1 MPLNISL
8 NTTSSLEST
17 ARQICERFSGYWK
30 SGKGMCCCPAHDDST
45 PSLGV
50 SIGTRAVLFHCFAGC
65 SQVQVLEALA
75 RQGIPP
81 AALFNGSSLSIPPK
95 SPTIDK
101 PSANALRLWKMAL
114 PISGSVAESY
124 LRHRHIDIVSSELRY
139 LERTPFGPKG
149 HVRFLPAMLAA
160 ARTDTGII
168 AIQRTFL
175 DARTA
180 TQASFKNPKRALGTP
195 GIGTVRLFPPR
206 NGILGLAE
214 GSESAL
220 SATILKD
227 NPCWA
232 TLGNERFG
240 IVTIPESVRE
250 LYLFV
255 DNDAGGDLAEKKARE
270 HFAMLGRRIHRLSPP
285 NPGDDWNDELA
296 ARFAA

>member
-1 MPLNISL
+1 
-8 NTTSSLEST
+8 
-17 ARQICERFSGYWK
+17 
-30 SGKGMCCCPAHDDST
+30 MCCCPAHDDST

-50 SIGTRAVLFHCFAGC
+50 SIGTRAILFHCFAGC
-65 SQVQVLEALA
+65 SQVEVLEALA
-75 RQGIPP
+75 RQGIPST
-81 AALFNGSSLSIPPK
+81 ALFNGSSLPIPPK

-101 PSANALRLWKMAL
+101 PSANALRLWKQAL
-114 PISGSVAESY
+114 PISGSMAESY
-124 LRHRHIDIVSSELRY
+124 LRHRHIDIASSELRY
-139 LERTPFGPKG
+139 LARTPFGPKG

-160 ARTDTGII
+160 VRTDTGII

-175 DARTA
+175 EARTA
-180 TQASFKNPKRALGTP
+180 KQANFKNPKRALGTP

-227 NPCWA
+227 IPCWA

-270 HFAMLGRRIHRLSPP
+270 HFAMPGRSIYRLSPP

>member
-1 MPLNISL
+1 
-8 NTTSSLEST
+8 
-17 ARQICERFSGYWK
+17 
-30 SGKGMCCCPAHDDST
+30 MCCCPSHDDNT

-50 SIGTRAVLFHCFAGC
+50 SIGTRAILFHCFAGC
-65 SQVQVLEALA
+65 SQVEVLEALA

-81 AALFNGSSLSIPPK
+81 AALFNGSSQPIPPK

-114 PISGSVAESY
+114 RVSGSLAERY
-124 LRHRHIDIVSSELRY
+124 LKGRHIDIASSELRY
-139 LERTPFGPKG
+139 LARTPFGPKS
-149 HVRFLPAMLAA
+149 HVRFLPAILAA
-160 ARTDTGII
+160 VRTDMGII

-175 DARTA
+175 DPRTA
-180 TQASFKNPKRALGTP
+180 TQANFKNPKRALGTP
-195 GIGTVRLFPPR
+195 GIGTVRLFLPR

-227 NPCWA
+227 IPCWA

-255 DNDAGGDLAEKKARE
+255 DNDAGGDLAEAKARA
-270 HFAMLGRRIHRLSPP
+270 HFAMPGRSIYRLSPP